1 MKIRPEILD
10 HWPEVS
16 ARLPADFDLE
26 ATARLRGAF
35 TRAREGKDAK
45 TLLRLALA
53 YGGLG
58 MSLRETCA
66 WAEAGGLVSLSD
78 PSLLDRLCK
87 AAPWLGD
94 IVAALIAQQAKA
106 PAGRWAGY
114 RLRALDGT
122 SLCEPGADRTTWRL
136 HVGYDLATGQVDQ
149 LELTDGRGAENLQRL
164 TYRPGDVVLG
174 DRCYARPRDLRP
186 VLDAGADFIV
196 RTGWNSLR
204 LLQPDGKPFDLF
216 AALAAQ
222 TGREGEVQVRVHE
235 GKTGA
240 PPPEPL
246 ILRLVIRRKDPDEAE
261 ADRKR
266 LLKDAKKRGKQPDPR
281 SLEAAEYI
289 LLLTSLPADTFPP
302 ADILALY
309 RFRWQIELAFKR
321 FKSLAGLDMLPAK
334 KPELAR
340 AWIYARL
347 IVAIIAE
354 QIAGQVPDSSPS
366 GSDNATRKPIALAP
380 HEDCPRHHS
389 RRHSGTAPVAELLR
403 PLLSNPSAHLRAA
416 PPATKTMRLSPRTLN
431 LAHMTPALPRK
442 RERGRTTVAYFPSG
456 FKIFSNSACTNSL
469 PQITWP
475 VFSGSSSPAM
485 PETTPPASRTMIWP
499 AAMSQG
505 CRLRSQ

>member
-16 ARLPADFDLE
+16 ARFPAGFDLE

-35 TRAREGKDAK
+35 TRAREIKNAE

-58 MSLRETCA
+58 MSLRETCV
-66 WAEAGGLVSLSD
+66 WAEAGGIARLSD
-78 PSLLDRLCK
+78 PSLLTRLCK

-94 IVAALIAQQAKA
+94 IAAALIAEQTKV
-106 PAGRWAGY
+106 PARRWTGY

-122 SLCEPGADRTTWRL
+122 SICEPGADRTTWRL

-149 LELTDGRGAENLQRL
+149 LELTDVHGAENLQRL
-164 TYRPGDVVLG
+164 SYRPGEIVLA
-174 DRCYARPRDLRP
+174 DRYYARPRDLRP
-186 VLDAGADFIV
+186 VIDAGADFIV

-204 LLQPDGKPFDLF
+204 LLQANGEPFDLF

-222 TGREGEVQVRVHE
+222 AEQEGEVQVRIHE
-235 GKTGA
+235 GIKAAT
-240 PPPEPL
+240 PL
-246 ILRLVIRRKDPDEAE
+246 ILRLVVRRKDPEQAAAE
-261 ADRKR
+261 QKR

-281 SLEAAEYI
+281 SLEAAKYI
-289 LLLTSLPADTFPP
+289 LLLTSLPAGAFPP

-366 GSDNATRKPIALAP
+366 GPDNATRNPIALAS
-380 HEDCPRHHS
+380 HEVSPGHHL
-389 RRHSGTAPVAELLR
+389 RRHSWTTPVAD
-403 PLLSNPSAHLRAA
+403 A
-416 PPATKTMRLSPRTLN
+416 PQNVPPN
-431 LAHMTPALPRK
+431 LASYL
-442 RERGRTTVAYFPSG
+442 
-456 FKIFSNSACTNSL
+456 
-469 PQITWP
+469 
-475 VFSGSSSPAM
+475 
-485 PETTPPASRTMIWP
+485 
-499 AAMSQG
+499 
-505 CRLRSQ
+505 

>member
-16 ARLPADFDLE
+16 ARFPAGFDLD
-26 ATARLRGAF
+26 ATARSRGAF
-35 TRAREGKDAK
+35 TRAREIKNVQ

-66 WAEAGGLVSLSD
+66 WAEAGEIASLSG
-78 PSLLDRLCK
+78 PSLLGRLCK
-87 AAPWLGD
+87 AASWLGD
-94 IVAALIAQQAKA
+94 IVVALIAEQAKM

-122 SLCEPGADRTTWRL
+122 SICQPGADRTTWRL

-149 LELTDGRGAENLQRL
+149 LELTDVHGAENLQRL
-164 TYRPGDVVLG
+164 TYAPGDIVLG
-174 DRCYARPRDLRP
+174 DRYYARPRDLRP
-186 VLDAGADFIV
+186 VIEAGADFVV

-204 LLQPDGKPFDLF
+204 LLQATGEPLDLF

-222 TGREGEVQVRVHE
+222 AERESELQVRVHE
-235 GKTGA
+235 GTTGV
-240 PPPEPL
+240 PPQQPL
-246 ILRLVIRRKDPDEAE
+246 ILRLVVRRKDPEQANAE
-261 ADRKR
+261 QKR
-266 LLKDAKKRGKQPDPR
+266 LLKEAKKRGKQPDPR
-281 SLEAAEYI
+281 SLEAAKYI
-289 LLLTSLPADTFPP
+289 LLLTSLPAATFPP

-321 FKSLAGLDMLPAK
+321 FKSLAGLDTLPAK

-366 GSDNATRKPIALAP
+366 GQGNATGKPIALAS
-380 HEDCPRHHS
+380 HEDSPGHRL
-389 RRHSGTAPVAELLR
+389 RRHSWTTAVADRLQ
-403 PLLSNPSAHLRAA
+403 PLQPNPSAPL
-416 PPATKTMRLSPRTLN
+416 
-431 LAHMTPALPRK
+431 
-442 RERGRTTVAYFPSG
+442 
-456 FKIFSNSACTNSL
+456 
-469 PQITWP
+469 
-475 VFSGSSSPAM
+475 
-485 PETTPPASRTMIWP
+485 
-499 AAMSQG
+499 
-505 CRLRSQ
+505 

>member
-16 ARLPADFDLE
+16 ACFPAGFDLE
-26 ATARLRGAF
+26 ATARSRGAF
-35 TRAREGKDAK
+35 TRAREIKNAD

-66 WAEAGGLVSLSD
+66 WAEAGGIVSLSD

-94 IVAALIAQQAKA
+94 IVAALIAEQAKM

-122 SLCEPGADRTTWRL
+122 SISQPGADRTTWRL

-149 LELTDGRGAENLQRL
+149 LELTDLHGAENLQRL
-164 TYRPGDVVLG
+164 TYRPGDIVLG
-174 DRCYARPRDLRP
+174 DRCYAKPRDLRP
-186 VLDAGADFIV
+186 VIDAGADFIV

-204 LLQPDGKPFDLF
+204 LLQPNGEPFDLF

-222 TGREGEVQVRVHE
+222 AEQESEVQVRIHE
-235 GKTGA
+235 GTTGA

-246 ILRLVIRRKDPDEAE
+246 ILRLV
-261 ADRKR
+261 
-266 LLKDAKKRGKQPDPR
+266 LKDTKKRSKQPDPR
-281 SLEAAEYI
+281 SLEAAKYI
-289 LLLTSLPADTFPP
+289 LLLTSLPAAVFPP

-321 FKSLAGLDMLPAK
+321 FKSLAGLDLLPAK

-366 GSDNATRKPIALAP
+366 GPGNTTRKPIALAS
-380 HEDCPRHHS
+380 HEDSPDHHL
-389 RRHSGTAPVAELLR
+389 RRHSWTAP
-403 PLLSNPSAHLRAA
+403 
-416 PPATKTMRLSPRTLN
+416 
-431 LAHMTPALPRK
+431 LADCL
-442 RERGRTTVAYFPSG
+442 
-456 FKIFSNSACTNSL
+456 
-469 PQITWP
+469 
-475 VFSGSSSPAM
+475 
-485 PETTPPASRTMIWP
+485 
-499 AAMSQG
+499 
-505 CRLRSQ
+505 

>member
-16 ARLPADFDLE
+16 ARFPADFDVE
-26 ATARLRGAF
+26 ATARARGAF
-35 TRAREGKDAK
+35 TRAREIKNAE

-66 WAEAGGLVSLSD
+66 WAEAGGIASLSD

-94 IVAALIAQQAKA
+94 IVAALIAEQASV

-122 SLCEPGADRTTWRL
+122 SICEPGADRTTWRL

-149 LELTDGRGAENLQRL
+149 LELTDVHGAENLQRL
-164 TYRPGDVVLG
+164 SYRAGDIVLA
-174 DRCYARPRDLRP
+174 DRYYARPRDLRP
-186 VLDAGADFIV
+186 VMDAGADFIV

-204 LLQPDGKPFDLF
+204 LLQANGEPFDLF

-222 TGREGEVQVRVHE
+222 VEQEGELRVRVHE
-235 GKTGA
+235 GMTEA
-240 PPPEPL
+240 PQPL
-246 ILRLVIRRKDPDEAE
+246 MLRLVIRRKEAE
-261 ADRKR
+261 QAQAEQKR

-281 SLEAAEYI
+281 SLEAAKYI
-289 LLLTSLPADTFPP
+289 LLLTSLPVDAFPP
-302 ADILALY
+302 SDILALY

-321 FKSLAGLDMLPAK
+321 FKSLAGLDLLPAK

-366 GSDNATRKPIALAP
+366 GPGSTTRKPIALAS
-380 HEDCPRHHS
+380 HEDSPRDHL
-389 RRHSGTAPVAELLR
+389 RRHSRPTSVADCLQ
-403 PLLSNPSAHLRAA
+403 PLHQNPS
-416 PPATKTMRLSPRTLN
+416 PPL
-431 LAHMTPALPRK
+431 
-442 RERGRTTVAYFPSG
+442 
-456 FKIFSNSACTNSL
+456 
-469 PQITWP
+469 
-475 VFSGSSSPAM
+475 
-485 PETTPPASRTMIWP
+485 
-499 AAMSQG
+499 
-505 CRLRSQ
+505 

>member
-35 TRAREGKDAK
+35 TRAREIRSAE

-66 WAEAGGLVSLSD
+66 WAEAGGIVSLSD
-78 PSLLDRLCK
+78 PSLLERLCK

-94 IVAALIAQQAKA
+94 IVAALIAEQAKG
-106 PAGRWAGY
+106 PTGRWAGY

-122 SLCEPGADRTTWRL
+122 SICEPGADRTTWRL

-149 LELTDGRGAENLQRL
+149 LELTDGHGAENLQRL
-164 TYRPGDVVLG
+164 TYRPGDIVLG

-186 VLDAGADFIV
+186 VMDAGADFIV

-204 LLQPDGKPFDLF
+204 LLQANGEAFDLF

-222 TGREGEVQVRVHE
+222 TEQESEVQVRVHE
-235 GKTGA
+235 GTEV
-240 PPPEPL
+240 PPSEPL
-246 ILRLVIRRKDPDEAE
+246 MLRLVIRRKDPEQAEAE
-261 ADRKR
+261 QKR

-281 SLEAAEYI
+281 SLEAAKYI
-289 LLLTSLPADTFPP
+289 LLLTSLPAAAFPP
-302 ADILALY
+302 ADILAIY

-366 GSDNATRKPIALAP
+366 GPGIIIRKPIALAS
-380 HEDCPRHHS
+380 HEDSPGHDL
-389 RRHSGTAPVAELLR
+389 RRHSWTNPVANRLQ
-403 PLLSNPSAHLRAA
+403 PLQPNPS
-416 PPATKTMRLSPRTLN
+416 SPL
-431 LAHMTPALPRK
+431 
-442 RERGRTTVAYFPSG
+442 
-456 FKIFSNSACTNSL
+456 
-469 PQITWP
+469 
-475 VFSGSSSPAM
+475 
-485 PETTPPASRTMIWP
+485 
-499 AAMSQG
+499 
-505 CRLRSQ
+505 

>member
-10 HWPEVS
+10 HWPEVH

-26 ATARLRGAF
+26 ATARSRGAF
-35 TRAREGKDAK
+35 TRAREIKNVE

-66 WAEAGGLVSLSD
+66 WAEAGEIVNRLSD
-78 PSLLDRLCK
+78 PSLIERLCK

-94 IVAALIAQQAKA
+94 IVAALIAEQAKLSG
-106 PAGRWAGY
+106 GRWAGY

-122 SLCEPGADRTTWRL
+122 SICEPGADRTSWRL

-149 LELTDGRGAENLQRL
+149 LEVTDGRGAENLQRL
-164 TYRPGDVVLG
+164 TYRPGDIVLG

-196 RTGWNSLR
+196 RSGWNSLR
-204 LLQPDGKPFDLF
+204 LLQPDGKPLDLF

-222 TGREGEVQVRVHE
+222 TEQEGEVQVRVHE
-235 GKTGA
+235 GTQV
-240 PPPEPL
+240 PPSESL
-246 ILRLVIRRKDPDEAE
+246 ALRLVIRRKDPEQAEAE
-261 ADRKR
+261 QKR
-266 LLKDAKKRGKQPDPR
+266 LLKEAKRRGKKPDPR
-281 SLEAAEYI
+281 SLEAAKYI
-289 LLLTSLPADTFPP
+289 LLLTSLPADVFPP
-302 ADILALY
+302 ADILAIY

-366 GSDNATRKPIALAP
+366 GPGIIIRKPIALAS
-380 HEDCPRHHS
+380 HEDGPGHDL
-389 RRHSGTAPVAELLR
+389 RRHSRTTPMADRLQPLR
-403 PLLSNPSAHLRAA
+403 PNPS
-416 PPATKTMRLSPRTLN
+416 SPL
-431 LAHMTPALPRK
+431 
-442 RERGRTTVAYFPSG
+442 
-456 FKIFSNSACTNSL
+456 
-469 PQITWP
+469 
-475 VFSGSSSPAM
+475 
-485 PETTPPASRTMIWP
+485 
-499 AAMSQG
+499 
-505 CRLRSQ
+505 

>member
-10 HWPEVS
+10 HWSEVS

-35 TRAREGKDAK
+35 TRVREIKNAQ

-66 WAEAGGLVSLSD
+66 WAEAGGIASLSD
-78 PSLLDRLCK
+78 PSLIERLCK

-94 IVAALIAQQAKA
+94 IVAALIAEQAKA
-106 PAGRWAGY
+106 PARRWAGY

-122 SLCEPGADRTTWRL
+122 SICEPGADRTTWRL

-149 LELTDGRGAENLQRL
+149 LELTDVHGAENLQRL
-164 TYRPGDVVLG
+164 SYRPGDIVLG
-174 DRCYARPRDLRP
+174 DRYYARPRDLRP
-186 VLDAGADFIV
+186 VIDAGADFIV

-204 LLQPDGKPFDLF
+204 LLQANGEPFDLF

-222 TGREGEVQVRVHE
+222 TEQESEVQVRIHE
-235 GKTGA
+235 GIAAAA
-240 PPPEPL
+240 PL
-246 ILRLVIRRKDPDEAE
+246 MLRLVVRRKDPEQVEAE
-261 ADRKR
+261 QKR

-281 SLEAAEYI
+281 SLEAAKYI
-289 LLLTSLPADTFPP
+289 LLLTSLPVAAFPP

-321 FKSLAGLDMLPAK
+321 FKSLADLDMLPAK

-354 QIAGQVPDSSPS
+354 QIAGQVPDSPPS
-366 GSDNATRKPIALAP
+366 GPGKTSRKSIALAS
-380 HEDCPRHHS
+380 HED
-389 RRHSGTAPVAELLR
+389 R
-403 PLLSNPSAHLRAA
+403 PGYH
-416 PPATKTMRLSPRTLN
+416 
-431 LAHMTPALPRK
+431 
-442 RERGRTTVAYFPSG
+442 
-456 FKIFSNSACTNSL
+456 
-469 PQITWP
+469 
-475 VFSGSSSPAM
+475 
-485 PETTPPASRTMIWP
+485 
-499 AAMSQG
+499 
-505 CRLRSQ
+505 

>member
-16 ARLPADFDLE
+16 AHLPAGFDLE
-26 ATARLRGAF
+26 ATARSRGAF
-35 TRAREGKDAK
+35 TRAREIKNAE

-66 WAEAGGLVSLSD
+66 WAEAGGIVSMSD
-78 PSLLDRLCK
+78 PSLLERLCK

-94 IVAALIAQQAKA
+94 IVAALIAEQAKV

-122 SLCEPGADRTTWRL
+122 SICQPGADRTTWRL

-149 LELTDGRGAENLQRL
+149 LELTDVHGAENLQRL
-164 TYRPGDVVLG
+164 TYAAGDIVLG
-174 DRCYARPRDLRP
+174 DRGYARPRDLRP
-186 VLDAGADFIV
+186 VIEAGADFIV

-204 LLQPDGKPFDLF
+204 LLQANGEPFDLF
-216 AALAAQ
+216 AALATQAEQ
-222 TGREGEVQVRVHE
+222 ESELQVRVHE
-235 GKTGA
+235 GVTESA
-240 PPPEPL
+240 SPEPL
-246 ILRLVIRRKDPDEAE
+246 ILRLVVRRKEPEQAEAE
-261 ADRKR
+261 QKR

-281 SLEAAEYI
+281 SLEAAKYI
-289 LLLTSLPADTFPP
+289 LLLTSLPAVTFPP

-354 QIAGQVPDSSPS
+354 QIAGQVPDSFPS
-366 GSDNATRKPIALAP
+366 GFGNTSSEPVALAP
-380 HEDCPRHHS
+380 HEDCPGHHL
-389 RRHSGTAPVAELLR
+389 RRHS
-403 PLLSNPSAHLRAA
+403 RA
-416 PPATKTMRLSPRTLN
+416 
-431 LAHMTPALPRK
+431 TPMA
-442 RERGRTTVAYFPSG
+442 
-456 FKIFSNSACTNSL
+456 
-469 PQITWP
+469 
-475 VFSGSSSPAM
+475 
-485 PETTPPASRTMIWP
+485 
-499 AAMSQG
+499 G
-505 CRLRSQ
+505 CP

>member
-26 ATARLRGAF
+26 ATARSRGAF
-35 TRAREGKDAK
+35 TRAREIKNAG

-53 YGGLG
+53 YGGCG

-66 WAEAGGLVSLSD
+66 WAEAGEIASLSD

-94 IVAALIAQQAKA
+94 IVAALIAKQAEA

-122 SLCEPGADRTTWRL
+122 SICQPGADRTTWRL

-149 LELTDGRGAENLQRL
+149 LELTDVHGAENLQRL
-164 TYRPGDVVLG
+164 TYRPGDIVLG

-186 VLDAGADFIV
+186 VMDAGADFIV

-204 LLQPDGKPFDLF
+204 LLQANGEPFDLF
-216 AALAAQ
+216 AVLAAQ
-222 TGREGEVQVRVHE
+222 AEQESEMQVRVHE
-235 GKTGA
+235 GTTEAA
-240 PPPEPL
+240 PLEPL
-246 ILRLVIRRKDPDEAE
+246 ILRLIVRRKDPEQAEAE
-261 ADRKR
+261 QKR
-266 LLKDAKKRGKQPDPR
+266 LLKAARKRGKQPDPR
-281 SLEAAEYI
+281 SLEAAKYI
-289 LLLTSLPADTFPP
+289 LLLTSLPADAFPP

-366 GSDNATRKPIALAP
+366 GPGNATRKSIALAP
-380 HEDCPRHHS
+380 HEDGPGHPL
-389 RRHSGTAPVAELLR
+389 RRHPRTNAVADRLQPVQ
-403 PLLSNPSAHLRAA
+403 PNPS
-416 PPATKTMRLSPRTLN
+416 SPL
-431 LAHMTPALPRK
+431 
-442 RERGRTTVAYFPSG
+442 
-456 FKIFSNSACTNSL
+456 
-469 PQITWP
+469 
-475 VFSGSSSPAM
+475 
-485 PETTPPASRTMIWP
+485 
-499 AAMSQG
+499 
-505 CRLRSQ
+505 

>member
-16 ARLPADFDLE
+16 THFPAGFDVE
-26 ATARLRGAF
+26 ATARARGAF
-35 TRAREGKDAK
+35 TRAREIKNAM

-58 MSLRETCA
+58 MSLRETCT
-66 WAEAGGLVSLSD
+66 WAEASGLASLSD
-78 PSLLDRLCK
+78 PSLLERLCK

-94 IVAALIAQQAKA
+94 LAAALIAEQTKG
-106 PAGRWAGY
+106 PTRRWAGY

-122 SLCEPGADRTTWRL
+122 SICQPGADRTTWRL

-149 LELTDGRGAENLQRL
+149 LELTDVHGAENLQRL
-164 TYRPGDVVLG
+164 SYRPGDIVLA
-174 DRCYARPRDLRP
+174 DRYYARPRDLRP
-186 VLDAGADFIV
+186 VIDAGADFIV

-204 LLQPDGKPFDLF
+204 LLQANGEPFDLF

-222 TGREGEVQVRVHE
+222 AEQEGEVQVRIHE
-235 GKTGA
+235 GTTEA
-240 PPPEPL
+240 LEPL
-246 ILRLVIRRKDPDEAE
+246 ILRLVIRRKTPEQAAAE
-261 ADRKR
+261 QKR

-281 SLEAAEYI
+281 SLEAAKYI
-289 LLLTSLPADTFPP
+289 LLLTSLPANTFPP

-366 GSDNATRKPIALAP
+366 GPGKTTRKPIALASN
-380 HEDCPRHHS
+380 EDSLGHHL
-389 RRHSGTAPVAELLR
+389 RRHSWTTPVADSLQ
-403 PLLSNPSAHLRAA
+403 PLHPNP
-416 PPATKTMRLSPRTLN
+416 PSPL
-431 LAHMTPALPRK
+431 
-442 RERGRTTVAYFPSG
+442 
-456 FKIFSNSACTNSL
+456 
-469 PQITWP
+469 
-475 VFSGSSSPAM
+475 
-485 PETTPPASRTMIWP
+485 
-499 AAMSQG
+499 
-505 CRLRSQ
+505 